1 MKAGEKRERKREK
14 VKKKRKKG
22 FFKKK
27 KSLKPKLAFDLK
39 RKKNK
44 DKKIF
49 LMYLIY
55 LISRFLG
62 LY

>member
-39 RKKNK
+39 RKKIKTRN
-44 DKKIF
+44 F
-49 LMYLIY
+49 
-55 LISRFLG
+55 F
-62 LY
+62 